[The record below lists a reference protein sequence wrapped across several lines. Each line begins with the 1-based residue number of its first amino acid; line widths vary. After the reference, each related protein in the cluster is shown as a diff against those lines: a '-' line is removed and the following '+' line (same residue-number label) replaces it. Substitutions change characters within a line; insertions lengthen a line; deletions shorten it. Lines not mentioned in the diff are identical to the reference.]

1 MEAREIKTEIKS
13 SFNPKLIERMEELT
27 GRFKTLLNAVEP
39 SPPEFIQINRLFPRT
54 YGSTIAIEENWYKA
68 TNRYVDGNIVVEPKY
83 YIQLENLF
91 SEMEFARIQDPNSV
105 DEDTFFYIEWME
117 GETIGS
123 GLITM
128 TSKQFRQYHYGRLQK
143 MLERH
148 QKEQYAIHKANFSPM
163 EEEWYKEFLNDE
175 EAIIHII
182 ISVHDQDS
190 VASIR
195 KYVLGREG
203 NDELAMAFHYLTERT
218 DLGDFFRWY

>member
-1 MEAREIKTEIKS
+1 
-13 SFNPKLIERMEELT
+13 
-27 GRFKTLLNAVEP
+27 
-39 SPPEFIQINRLFPRT
+39 
-54 YGSTIAIEENWYKA
+54 
-68 TNRYVDGNIVVEPKY
+68 
-83 YIQLENLF
+83 
-91 SEMEFARIQDPNSV
+91 
-105 DEDTFFYIEWME
+105 
-117 GETIGS
+117 
-123 GLITM
+123 
-128 TSKQFRQYHYGRLQK
+128 

-195 KYVLGREG
+195 KYVLGREV